1 MEETTGEIK
10 QERRCVM
17 KAGVQKESHR
27 KYTEPEIEHAC
38 EKLRF
43 LKNTAPQM
51 GHAVEGLLDCFVE
64 KLNTELTERTQAA
77 IRG

>member
-1 MEETTGEIK
+1 
-10 QERRCVM
+10 M
-17 KAGVQKESHR
+17 KAGVQKEPHR

-43 LKNTAPQM
+43 VLKNARPQM

-64 KLNTELTERTQAA
+64 KLNTELTEETQAA
-77 IRG
+77 IKG